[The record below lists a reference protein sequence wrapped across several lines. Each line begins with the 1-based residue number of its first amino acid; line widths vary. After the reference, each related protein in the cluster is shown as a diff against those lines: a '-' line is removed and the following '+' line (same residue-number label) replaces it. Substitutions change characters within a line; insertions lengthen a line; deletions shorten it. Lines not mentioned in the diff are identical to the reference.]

1 MEDKLK
7 DAEAD
12 ANMTDAAQGEGMA
25 ATKSFNFWECSSLS
39 IDFWDIAES
48 RACDAH
54 YTHANLAL
62 WAQ

>member
-25 ATKSFNFWECSSLS
+25 ATKSFNF
-39 IDFWDIAES
+39 
-48 RACDAH
+48 
-54 YTHANLAL
+54 
-62 WAQ
+62 